1 MRGKHRVPLFLP
13 TEPFPPC
20 VRPMSPAPVTILPP
34 GLLEPVPISKQYQFL
49 STDSICS
56 TYLTTLQH
64 DNYRQPAPQSKR
76 HQPPCGQRPL
86 QHQAANSAPVREVQ
100 GAKAIIRRVRGPVFG
115 KPQGSRSKKLRG
127 GRQNID
133 RGVSH
138 PGLKAELIRH
148 PPDNICD
155 AIQLARSYEATL
167 ELEPQLHAL
176 KITADP
182 GPRQLP
188 PGNRNNRPR
197 NRMNPYRCVHNP
209 PIRPTG
215 DPLSFC
221 NLVPIIS
228 HISHSTPPLRIS
240 GYPDKRPVRFLVDTG
255 ASCSVR
261 VVHRP
266 KQWEQ
271 RYFLSASGDQFYCAP
286 VIWEAILGMDF
297 LKKYESSIDF
307 TSGQITFD
315 NPCQPNP
322 DVLSPAP
329 PETKHGLTELLN
341 EFSTSFD
348 THRSKLG
355 RTHILQHTID
365 TGHHHTGHHHPI
377 YQTPCRIPINYRAQL
392 DAMIQEILDDG
403 IIRPSSSPWAS
414 PIVLAKKKDG
424 NLRMGVDYRK

>member
-1 MRGKHRVPLFLP
+1 MDQKVEFESPVVLHARKTSSSPVSSDRTVPALR
-13 TEPFPPC
+13 PPNVSC
-20 VRPMSPAPVTILPP
+20 P
-34 GLLEPVPISKQYQFL
+34 GDDFTPWSFG
-49 STDSICS
+49 
-56 TYLTTLQH
+56 TL
-64 DNYRQPAPQSKR
+64 
-76 HQPPCGQRPL
+76 
-86 QHQAANSAPVREVQ
+86 REVQ

-286 VIWEAILGMDF
+286 VIWEAILGMGF

-322 DVLSPAP
+322 DVLSQL
-329 PETKHGLTELLN
+329 LTETTWDTENKIGLL
-341 EFSTSFD
+341 EFEQTE
-348 THRSKLG
+348 
-355 RTHILQHTID
+355 IYID
-365 TGHHHTGHHHPI
+365 TMDFKQDP
-377 YQTPCRIPINYRAQL
+377 Q
-392 DAMIQEILDDG
+392 
-403 IIRPSSSPWAS
+403 
-414 PIVLAKKKDG
+414 
-424 NLRMGVDYRK
+424 